1 MNTVIMEMILSQ
13 LIFWGVVVFAFLI
26 YLQFKRSKDGKL
38 RLLIMELFLAKMW
51 CYGVAGLYYLLWDA
65 NYLHDWN
72 LIVLRI
78 VCNIPMLIA
87 MARLYFFITQKNK
100 IAKSEI

>member
-13 LIFWGVVVFAFLI
+13 LIFWGVVVFSFLI
-26 YLQFKRSKDGKL
+26 YLQFKRFKDGKL

-51 CYGVAGLYYLLWDA
+51 CYGVTGLYYLFWDA
-65 NYLHDWN
+65 NYFHDWN

-78 VCNIPMLIA
+78 FCNIPMLIT
-87 MARLYFFITQKNK
+87 MARLYFYIKRQNK
-100 IAKSEI
+100 LAKSQI